1 MAELLSDQRSAQ
13 TAADTSS
20 PPRWAAELGMR
31 LRRNLVLTTI
41 GTTAFNVLFF
51 IGYFHVQQH
60 PVHVPITMPVTSLDL
75 MISYQPQLLF
85 AYVSL
90 WVYVGAGPALQRSF
104 SEIAVYALWMA
115 GLCVTGLGIFYLW
128 PTQVPPLPPG
138 AATLS
143 GFAMLHRLDA
153 AGNACPSMHVA
164 AATFTLLRLGDVFRS
179 TRAPLFLRLINSA
192 WFIVIAYSTLAIK
205 QHMALDV
212 AAGALLGLM
221 FALPSLRWR
230 PKPVLC

>member
-1 MAELLSDQRSAQ
+1 
-13 TAADTSS
+13 
-20 PPRWAAELGMR
+20 MR
-31 LRRNLVLTTI
+31 LRRNWVLTTI
-41 GTTAFNVLFF
+41 GTTVFNALFF

-60 PVHVPITMPVTSLDL
+60 PVHAPTTMPATSLDR

-90 WVYVGAGPALQRSF
+90 WIYVGAGPALQRSF
-104 SEIAVYALWMA
+104 SEMAAYALWMA
-115 GLCVTGLGIFYLW
+115 ALCITGLGIFYLW
-128 PTQVPPLPPG
+128 PTQVPPLSPG

-143 GFAMLHRLDA
+143 GFALLHRLDA
-153 AGNACPSMHVA
+153 SGNACPSMHVA

-179 TRAPLFLRLINSA
+179 TRAPLSLRLINSA
-192 WFIVIAYSTLAIK
+192 WFLVIAYSTLAIK

-212 AAGALLGLM
+212 AAGALLGLT

-230 PKPVLC
+230 PKPALC